1 MKIVWGKKPIM
12 TTTDTSSEMDATVP
26 PTTSDVT
33 GQGHN
38 HDMQAACTSG
48 CPEYPPPPKPV
59 TPGK

>member
-1 MKIVWGKKPIM
+1 MKIVWGKPIM

-33 GQGHN
+33 DQGHN
-38 HDMQAACTSG
+38 HDVQADCTSG

-59 TPGK
+59 TPVK

>member
-1 MKIVWGKKPIM
+1 M

-33 GQGHN
+33 NQGHN
-38 HDMQAACTSG
+38 HDMQAACTTG
-48 CPEYPPPPKPV
+48 CPEYPPPPKSV